1 MFGLGVGRRFFR
13 AGSCLAWR
21 SLFALISLPSRGPFF
36 VAGGDH
42 RTLANGL
49 PRLASVLW
57 EGPVDPGFCFSRCFR
72 RLWRSLGFSRF
83 VLVPP
88 EALFLGVAP
97 VACLVFLRF
106 GFFLWLSLRKATI
119 PLCEGAAAS
128 GFSPEQRVF
137 SGEDFSFEGAAASG
151 LGPGTACFGLLP

>member
-1 MFGLGVGRRFFR
+1 MRVGFLFGVGVGRGFFR

-36 VAGGDH
+36 VLGGDL

-49 PRLASVLW
+49 QRLASVLW

-88 EALFLGVAP
+88 EAFFLGVAP

-106 GFFLWLSLRKATI
+106 GFFLVVEFKEGDDSSL
-119 PLCEGAAAS
+119 
-128 GFSPEQRVF
+128 
-137 SGEDFSFEGAAASG
+137 
-151 LGPGTACFGLLP
+151 